1 MSRKIA
7 FITGSSAGIGAATAK
22 LLASQQY
29 NLILAARRIDALKQL
44 STELNTQFGINTLVV
59 QLDVRNRKEVEETIS
74 GLPVEWKKIN
84 VLVNNAGL
92 ASGLSSIDEGDI
104 DDWDAMI
111 DTNIK
116 GLLYVTRNV
125 IPFMKNNESGHI
137 INIGSIAGKEVYANG
152 NVYCATKHAV
162 DALNKA
168 MRLELSKFPIKVT
181 AIHPGAVET
190 EFSLVRFH
198 GDKERAAKVYEGF
211 ENLVADDIADA
222 IWFAISRPAHV
233 NINELTIMPTAQPM
247 ASVIHRKN

>member
-7 FITGSSAGIGAATAK
+7 FITGASSGIGAATAK

-125 IPFMKNNESGHI
+125 IPLMKNNESGHI

-190 EFSLVRFH
+190 EFSVVRFH

-211 ENLVADDIADA
+211 ENLVAEDIADA

>member
-7 FITGSSAGIGAATAK
+7 FITGASAGIGAATAK

-74 GLPVEWKKIN
+74 GLSVEWKKIN

-125 IPFMKNNESGHI
+125 IPLMKNNESGHI

-190 EFSLVRFH
+190 EFSVVRFH

>member
-7 FITGSSAGIGAATAK
+7 FITGASAGIGYATAK
-22 LLASQQY
+22 LLAAQQY
-29 NLILAARRIDALKQL
+29 NLILSARRKDKLDVLANEL
-44 STELNTQFGINTLVV
+44 TEEFGISVLCL
-59 QLDVRNRKEVEETIS
+59 QLDVRDRKQVSEVIS
-74 GLPVEWKKIN
+74 SLPEHWQKIN

-104 DDWDAMI
+104 DDWDVMI

-116 GLLYVTRNV
+116 GLLYVTKAIV
-125 IPFMKNNESGHI
+125 PLMKENESGHI

-168 MRLELSKFPIKVT
+168 MRIDLAKYPIRVT

-190 EFSLVRFH
+190 EFSLVRFK
-198 GDKERAAKVYEGF
+198 GDEKRASLVYEGF
-211 ENLVADDIADA
+211 ENLVADDIAET
-222 IWFAISRPAHV
+222 IWFAISRPPHV
-233 NINELTIMPTAQPM
+233 NINELTVMPTAQPM
-247 ASVIHRKN
+247 ASVIHRK